1 MANLAKKKAKIVERI
16 KMLEEEIF
24 NALKQKSSSQAE
36 INLPA
41 KQRQIAEMKAQL
53 AQMK

>member
-1 MANLAKKKAKIVERI
+1 MANVEKKKAKIVERI
-16 KMLEEEIF
+16 KQLETEIF

-36 INLPA
+36 INLPT

-53 AQMK
+53 AQLK

>member
-1 MANLAKKKAKIVERI
+1 MANVEKKKAKIVERI
-16 KMLEEEIF
+16 KQLEEEIF
-24 NALKQKSSSQAE
+24 NALKQKSSSQSE

-53 AQMK
+53 AQLK